1 MSDERRLRKRVHLS
15 VYLAADNTSTGK
27 PMGNLVDINPAG
39 FLLLTA
45 DNYTT
50 GEEFS
55 VNIHLPETIDEQAVI
70 NCKATAVRSRKS
82 ANPDFNEVAFE
93 VIYMSSESKK
103 IVEEIQAKWHLNF
116 PD

>member
-15 VYLAADNTSTGK
+15 VYLAADNTRTGEA
-27 PMGNLVDINPAG
+27 MGKLVDINPAG
-39 FLLLTA
+39 FLLLTTQTF
-45 DNYTT
+45 TT

-55 VNIHLPETIDEQAVI
+55 VIIHLPETIDEQEVI
-70 NCKATAVRSRKS
+70 NCKAVALRSSKC

-103 IVEEIQAKWHLNF
+103 IVEEIQSKWHLNF
-116 PD
+116 PE